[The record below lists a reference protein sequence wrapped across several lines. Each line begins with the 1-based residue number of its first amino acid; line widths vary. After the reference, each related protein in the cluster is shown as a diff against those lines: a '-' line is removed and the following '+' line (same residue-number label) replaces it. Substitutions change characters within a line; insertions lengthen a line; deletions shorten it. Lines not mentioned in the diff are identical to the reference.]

1 VIVVSDTT
9 PLSELAKV
17 GRLVLLRDVSGRI
30 IIPEDVYN
38 ELTAATNPSI
48 TAVPSENWIEVRQ
61 VIDKQKVQTL
71 RTTTK
76 LGLGECAA
84 ITLAEE
90 IGATW
95 VLVDDLAAR
104 KEAQR
109 RGLPVIG
116 TVGIVLIAKQQGLI
130 PCVKEVLDELIAN
143 GTRISQQLY
152 HQALTVAG
160 E

>member
-1 VIVVSDTT
+1 MIVVSDTT

-17 GRLVLLRDVSGRI
+17 GQLVLLRDVSGRI
-30 IIPEDVYN
+30 IIPGEVYN
-38 ELTAATNPSI
+38 ELTAATDPTI
-48 TAVPSENWIEVRQ
+48 AAVLLENWVEVRQ
-61 VIDKQKVQTL
+61 VIDTQKVLTL

-76 LGLGECAA
+76 LGLGECGA
-84 ITLAEE
+84 INLAEE
-90 IGATW
+90 LGATR
-95 VLVDDLAAR
+95 LLLDDLAAR

-116 TVGIVLIAKQQGLI
+116 TVGIVLIAKQLGLI
-130 PCVKEVLDELIAN
+130 PNIKQVLDDLIAN

-152 HQALTVAG
+152 QQTLTTAG